1 MKEWFD
7 IIFRSV
13 FVGLVVAIL
22 LLVSFPQ
29 LGGRDLFN
37 RVVEDFRGSRYK
49 ASYADAVE
57 KAGPTVVS
65 IYTQGINPSTG
76 AQVNGQGSGVIIDS
90 DGHVVTNHHVVK
102 GMESFTVIYRD
113 GLPRDAKLIGVDAI
127 TDLAVLKTNLIN
139 VPSAK
144 LALDDPVRVGDVVLA
159 IGNPRVGQSVS
170 MGIVS
175 AKGRVFSKGSN
186 INNSYEM
193 FIQTDA
199 AINHGNSG
207 GGLFNVDGE
216 LIGINSSFFSEES
229 SGIGFALPV
238 SLVDFVS
245 SKIIK
250 DGQVIRGWLGVSS
263 NTISPYDLETLG
275 IEDKGGIRV
284 TGITKSSP
292 AEQAGLR
299 VGDVIVSINGKNIGE
314 LAIFVQ
320 WLSRMEPGTDIM
332 MDVLRVDQQGKKQQL
347 HIPVK
352 LVVKPES

>member
-13 FVGLVVAIL
+13 FVGLVVAFL
-22 LLVSFPQ
+22 LLLAFPQ

-37 RVVEDFRGSRYK
+37 RVVEDFQGSRFQS
-49 ASYADAVE
+49 SYADAVA

-65 IYTQGINPSTG
+65 IFTQGINPSTA
-76 AQVNGQGSGVIIDS
+76 AQINGQGSGVIIDAA
-90 DGHVVTNHHVVK
+90 GHVVTNYHVVK

-113 GLPRDAKLIGVDAI
+113 GLPRDAKLIGFDSI
-127 TDLAVLKTNLIN
+127 TDLAILKTELIN
-139 VPSAK
+139 VPAAK
-144 LALDDPVRVGDVVLA
+144 LALEDPVRVGDVVLA

-175 AKGRVFSKGSN
+175 AKGRVFSKGRN
-186 INNSYEM
+186 VDNSYEM

-207 GGLFNVDGE
+207 GGLFNVEGE

-245 SKIIK
+245 SKIIR
-250 DGQVIRGWLGVSS
+250 DGKVIRGWLGVSS
-263 NTISPYDLETLG
+263 NTISPYDLQTLG
-275 IEDKGGIRV
+275 IQDKGGIRV
-284 TGITKSSP
+284 TGITDSSP
-292 AEQAGLR
+292 AEKSGLA
-299 VGDVIVSINGKNIGE
+299 VGDIIISINGKNIGE
-314 LAIFVQ
+314 LAVFVQ

-332 MDVLRVDQQGKKQQL
+332 MDILRVDTQGKQQQL

-352 LVVKPES
+352 LVVKPED